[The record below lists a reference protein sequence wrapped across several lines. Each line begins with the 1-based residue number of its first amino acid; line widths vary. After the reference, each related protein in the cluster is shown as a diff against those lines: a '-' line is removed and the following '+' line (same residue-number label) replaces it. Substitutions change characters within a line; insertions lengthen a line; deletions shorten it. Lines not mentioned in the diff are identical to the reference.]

1 MEQITY
7 QQVLADIY
15 DENAKD
21 ILASHEETT
30 EEVEPQ
36 DKYEDELEK
45 PEDFQKPVGSH
56 ALASLMPLPSQY
68 EDKTKLGVLY
78 DKQTQTRII
87 NIDSRFR
94 DNFSTSSSSNF
105 LFKLKEPIKNVISV
119 RLSSIELPNTFYSF
133 SKSRGNTTFYVTY
146 PAASYSTPGT
156 KLLVTIPDGNW
167 DASSYDSSAP
177 ILGTST
183 SIIHQLATRLNNTV
197 SDSAKNPIISSLPTA
212 LKTPF
217 VVLLNPTTGIVTIQV
232 PLQVGPTPNIPF
244 DIDFTPDTKVFGE
257 RTSDWGLGYN
267 LGYRNLQYANQLA
280 MVGTSILNTVDTN
293 YVFISL
299 DPDWKVIIQETPD
312 KTQLYS
318 FAKVIANT
326 PKFSVI
332 FDNGSNTLT
341 KEYFLQKPT
350 NIISIPVRLSDPY
363 DQDLNLN
370 GADFS
375 MSLELKE
382 VIDYSLYET
391 MRS

>member
-21 ILASHEETT
+21 ILALHDETT
-30 EEVEPQ
+30 QEVQPE
-36 DKYEDELEK
+36 DKYEDQLEK
-45 PEDFQKPVGSH
+45 PEEFQKPVGSH
-56 ALASLMPLPSQY
+56 ALASLMPSPQQF
-68 EDKTKLGVLY
+68 EDKTKLSVVY

-105 LFKLKEPIKNVISV
+105 LFKLREPIKNVISV

-146 PAASYSTPGT
+146 PSASYVTPGT

-167 DASSYDSSAP
+167 DASTYDSTAP
-177 ILGTST
+177 ILANST
-183 SIIHQLATRLNNTV
+183 SIIHQLATRINNTV
-197 SDSAKNPIISSLPTA
+197 SNTTNNPIIATLPPSLQA
-212 LKTPF
+212 PF
-217 VVLLNPTTGIVTIQV
+217 IVLLNPTTGLLTIQV
-232 PLQVGPTPNIPF
+232 PLQVGPTPTIPF
-244 DIDFTPDTKVFGE
+244 DIDFTPDALVFQD

-267 LGYRNLQYANQLA
+267 LGYRNLQYTNQTAIL
-280 MVGTSILNTVDTN
+280 GTGILNTVDTN
-293 YVFISL
+293 YVFVTL

-318 FAKVIANT
+318 FAKVVANT

-341 KEYFLQKPT
+341 KEYFLQQPT

-375 MSLELKE
+375 ISLELKE

>member
-21 ILASHEETT
+21 ILALHDETT
-30 EEVEPQ
+30 QEVQPE
-36 DKYEDELEK
+36 DKYEDQLEK
-45 PEDFQKPVGSH
+45 PDEFQKPVGSH
-56 ALASLMPLPSQY
+56 ALASLMPSPQQF
-68 EDKTKLGVLY
+68 EDKTKLSVVY

-94 DNFSTSSSSNF
+94 DNLSTSSPNNF
-105 LFKLKEPIKNVISV
+105 LFKLREPIKNVISV

-133 SKSRGNTTFYVTY
+133 SKARGNTTFYVTY
-146 PAASYSTPGT
+146 PSASYVTPGT

-167 DASSYDSSAP
+167 DASTYDSSAP
-177 ILGTST
+177 ILANST

-197 SDSAKNPIISSLPTA
+197 SNTTNNPIIATLPPSLQ
-212 LKTPF
+212 TPF
-217 VVLLNPTTGIVTIQV
+217 IVLLNPVTGLMTIQV
-232 PLQVGPTPNIPF
+232 PLQVGPTPTIPF
-244 DIDFTPDTKVFGE
+244 DIDFTPDALVFQD

-267 LGYRNLQYANQLA
+267 LGYRNLQYTNQTAIL
-280 MVGTSILNTVDTN
+280 GTGILNTVDTN
-293 YVFISL
+293 YVFVTL

-312 KTQLYS
+312 KTQMYS
-318 FAKVIANT
+318 FAKVVANT

-341 KEYFLQKPT
+341 KEYFLQQPT

-375 MSLELKE
+375 ISLELKE